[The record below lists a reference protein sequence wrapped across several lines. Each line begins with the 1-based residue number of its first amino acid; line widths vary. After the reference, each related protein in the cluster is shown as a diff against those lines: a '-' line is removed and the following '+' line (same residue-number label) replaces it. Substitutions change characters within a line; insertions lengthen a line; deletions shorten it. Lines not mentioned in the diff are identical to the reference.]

1 MQTNMQIKMRLDS
14 KEIKIKNSNKIVK
27 KDNTI
32 VDKIVYL
39 LGASSDK
46 VMHLKDMYSVL
57 KNHSQASVRGNLNR
71 HISKMKEKSLIKRVS
86 IKDENGKEIKGYYTL
101 AEVVTVKKDE
111 VTNEITINFI
121 AKYNVDGN
129 EVAFIHKDYVY
140 DEETAIEPGVYS
152 SEKVFE
158 NIQDIFEE
166 KESLEGIIANADARD
181 ILSRLEDNSFD
192 LLVTDP
198 PYLNKKGGKPKKK
211 GQPSGILS
219 KNDGKIFK
227 YNSIKFSEWLPDV
240 YRVLKEGAHAY
251 IFTNELNLFFLKEEC
266 EKVGFKVHNLLVWE
280 KSNTV
285 VNRWYMKNCEYVL
298 FLRKGR
304 AKPINNKGSQT
315 VHRVESV
322 LGKRKL
328 HPNEKPQELLEFYV
342 NNSIDKSKTNWVLD
356 PFGGSLS
363 LARTLLGKGIRFF
376 SIEKD
381 KFYYEKGLKDLSLML
396 ETI

>member
-71 HISKMKEKSLIKRVS
+71 HISKMKENSLIKRVS
-86 IKDENGKEIKGYYTL
+86 IKDDNGKEIKGYYTL
-101 AEVVTVKKDE
+101 AEVVTVKKNE
-111 VTNEITINFI
+111 ATNEITINFI

-140 DEETAIEPGVYS
+140 NEETSIEPGVYS

-158 NIQDIFEE
+158 NIQDVFKE
-166 KESLEGIIANADARD
+166 KESLEGIVANADARE
-181 ILSRLEDNSFD
+181 ILSRLQDNSFD

-198 PYLNKKGGKPKKK
+198 PYKVISGGKPKKK
-211 GQPSGILS
+211 GQPSGMLS

-227 YNSIKFSEWLPDV
+227 HNSIKFSEWLPDV

-251 IFTNELNLFFLKEEC
+251 IFTNLLNLWELKDEC
-266 EKVGFKVHNLLVWE
+266 EKVGFRVHNLLVWE
-280 KSNTV
+280 KSNAV

-298 FLRKGR
+298 FLRKGP
-304 AKPINNKGSQT
+304 AKAINNMGSKT
-315 VHRVESV
+315 VHQFDNIV
-322 LGKRKL
+322 GNKL
-328 HPNEKPQELLEFYV
+328 HPTEKPQDLLEFYV
-342 NNSIDKSKTNWVLD
+342 NNSIDKNKTNWVLD

-363 LARTLLGKGIRFF
+363 LARALLNKGIKFF

-381 KFYYEKGLKDLSLML
+381 KVYYNKGLNDLSLML

>member
-71 HISKMKEKSLIKRVS
+71 HISKMKENSLIKRVS
-86 IKDENGKEIKGYYTL
+86 IKDENGKEVKGYYTL

-111 VTNEITINFI
+111 TTNEITINFI

-129 EVAFIHKDYVY
+129 EVAFIHKGYVY
-140 DEETAIEPGVYS
+140 DEETSIEPGVYS

-158 NIQDIFEE
+158 NIQDVFEA
-166 KESLEGIIANADARD
+166 KESLEGIVANADARD
-181 ILSRLEDNSFD
+181 ILSRLKDNSFD

-198 PYLNKKGGKPKKK
+198 PYKVISGGKPKRK
-211 GQPSGILS
+211 GQPSGMLS

-227 YNSIKFSEWLPDV
+227 HNSIKFSEWLPDV

-251 IFTNELNLFFLKEEC
+251 IFTNLLNLWELKDEC
-266 EKVGFKVHNLLVWE
+266 EKVGFRVHNLLVWE
-280 KSNTV
+280 KSNAV

-298 FLRKGR
+298 FLRKGP
-304 AKPINNKGSQT
+304 AKAINNMGSKT
-315 VHRVESV
+315 VHQFDNIV
-322 LGKRKL
+322 GNKL
-328 HPNEKPQELLEFYV
+328 HPTEKPQDLLEFYV

-363 LARTLLGKGIRFF
+363 LARALLNKGIKFF

-396 ETI
+396 KNI